1 MVALVAIAAFAGLRR
16 TATALVDYP
25 NSQTGITLVSV
36 SPTEADA
43 AVGAIYS
50 TVAVKGTTVPA
61 ISFGKSIK
69 NTETEKFYAELSVE
83 GGFKTGDVITIK
95 GCYSHKDAKTTTVKF
110 YAADLATEVWTPE
123 NFINVR
129 SGEEEPAEQSFTL
142 TADTEKLYLGRSG
155 GTTTYLT
162 LLTVTRAAEEQGG
175 GGEPVA
181 QEETINFTAAGEG
194 TNPMVYTTDHFT
206 FTFDKGKG
214 SNNPAYVASASETR
228 LYAKGSL
235 SIAAKAGEV
244 ISKIV
249 YTATLNANK
258 SGVAPTI
265 DAVAGTTT
273 EGTWDAENWT
283 WTGSDKEVVMTT
295 SGSAGNTGFTKI
307 VVTYTPAAPAAV
319 ATPTF
324 DPAAGE
330 YTEDQTVTISCAT
343 EGADIYY
350 ALGEGE
356 FQKYTEALTITE
368 TTTVTAYAKKGE
380 DQSATAT
387 ATYTI
392 NKPKTTIAELT
403 ALNNND
409 PFTFSGAAV
418 VVAKPTKNHI
428 YVKDESGSSLI
439 YDASGTKTEAAEVG
453 KTIAAPWTG
462 TVSIYK
468 NLFELVPDAALVM
481 KDGEA
486 VAVTYPTVTDA
497 DIIAENV
504 NQVVTLKGV
513 TYTALDG
520 KKFNIKSGDAIL
532 AGFNQFG
539 IEIAAP
545 VEDETY
551 DIVGAIGRYS
561 DDIQFQPISITRVP
575 KVLPVTVEAADITG
589 GDITAALTAKT
600 TAVTEAGD
608 KVGNISITLA
618 EGNYTVSAPIEIPA
632 SLIISGNGA
641 TIDASSL
648 EAAMI
653 TTPAGDLAEWM
664 DGNLTIKDVTIK
676 GVNKGIYASA
686 GKNYLYNDFLIE
698 NSVIEITATGGFEF
712 DFRKGGVAK
721 NFTINRS
728 TIYAPQA
735 TVNSLYTSQSA
746 QKGTEAPGVT
756 VQTFAIT
763 NSTLYNIAKGKNFFT
778 HRQNGQKWLA
788 FTATNSIFVNVGK
801 SGQVMQGMNGG
812 SQNANPIWTAT
823 GNIFNF
829 DGADTSANES
839 TGDTDHTGDETPG
852 LNETVQNSVAGV
864 ITFNNVET
872 PDFGGTFKLAIGA
885 TAPEGVVGDKRW
897 TVDYKE
903 TGAVLWSSE
912 EPATIVWD
920 QANIAIPAEK
930 FANAKVG
937 DVMHVMLQDVP
948 ADAANTWDSQVEL
961 RGQNWKALEASVFV
975 AGTASEAAKTV
986 VDFVLT
992 GDILAIAKELG
1003 VQINGQNC
1011 KTALI
1016 TLEYADEVAGSDLSI
1031 WVGSLTKG
1039 NVSIDKAHFAN
1050 SNLFNGVKIGDK
1062 IRVTVKK
1069 TDAESDCWIGMN
1081 YLSTTWAWSS
1091 FDEGSF
1097 AATTTETADGAIVE
1111 FEVKTEAAAKI
1122 MNEDN
1127 VAVIVNNPNQTV
1139 TQVELIIAPVDIVIS
1154 PEEGADIYAT
1164 LKAETDKVAKVG
1176 NIYVYLAPGKK
1187 FTISQSIVAPAAFV
1201 IMGAEVGTNPS
1212 SIDETATMAEIDASA
1227 LTGPLVQM
1235 SAEPA
1240 VDADANGF
1248 YPLGDVGFLNVKVTG
1263 LTQQLFYANKVKY
1276 LFNCFHLDFCNINI
1290 AGGSKTVID
1299 TNGGGV
1305 IATLDMSKN
1314 TIWANPKNEGALYS
1328 SQSGQKATE
1337 AGLTVQTFNI
1347 EKNTISNIA
1356 YGKNF
1361 CSHRQSN
1368 QTWLTYNVRNNVFV
1382 NCGKSGQVI
1391 KGLNGGSSGANP
1403 TWNIDGNVFNFDG
1416 ADTSA
1421 NESTGDADEPVK
1433 NSLAGIFEFTDAATG
1448 DFNGVFKGKTA
1459 EAPAKYPGD
1468 PRWTYTYEIAPTD
1481 IVISPESGADI
1492 AAALSAAKEGILK
1505 VGNITIN
1512 LAKNGAYT
1520 VSAPIEA
1527 PADLIIFGA
1536 EGVTIDASS
1545 NDGDFIT
1552 LNGSTEFAKKADGT
1566 TVSDLYLIDAVT
1578 IKDVTI
1584 TGLTNALVKDAQK
1597 TLLNTLTIDNSVIQ
1611 MPAAAKNVIDFN
1623 GKGYVATVTVSKS
1636 TIWANANNTGFFA
1649 QYGSNPKNSL
1659 WVGDEKGTYDH
1670 QTFDIQNSTIVKI
1683 ANGKNFCN
1691 VKNGQTYNQNIL
1703 KNNVFVDSGKSGQTV
1718 VGFNN
1723 GQTSANPVWDVDGNI
1738 FNAGG
1743 EDKSA
1748 AEVAKAGQ
1756 KEGADIVK
1764 NSVAGVVSFTDAANG
1779 DFNGSI
1785 VLAPE
1790 TEAPATMPGDPR
1802 WTLTTTASYA
1812 IAKTAAENGSFV
1824 VKIDDAEVTAAAAE
1838 ATVAIIATPSENYE
1852 VDAVTVKDADDADV
1866 TVEKIL
1872 GQDNAYQ
1879 FTMPAKAVTVTVT
1892 FKNATGINSIAADK
1906 MKNATIYNM
1915 KGQRVDKAQKGLYI
1929 INGKKVVIK

>member
-1 MVALVAIAAFAGLRR
+1 MVALMAIAAFAGLRR
-16 TATALVDYP
+16 ATEKSITYALAVGDTFTSGQTVDVMDGE
-25 NSQTGITLVSV
+25 TVVATITYG
-36 SPTEADA
+36 EAGGEAFKAAKADA
-43 AVGAIYS
+43 NVEGFAAFTEGNGTNGDKSQGTWYTITPKVDATIDVAVVLNAGKKFYIEEDGVALTDYNEI
-50 TVAVKGTTVPA
+50 TVAAKYYGTYQFAAKANKAYKVYCA
-61 ISFGKSIK
+61 ASKLG
-69 NTETEKFYAELSVE
+69 FY
-83 GGFKTGDVITIK
+83 GFKMT
-95 GCYSHKDAKTTTVKF
+95 
-110 YAADLATEVWTPE
+110 WT
-123 NFINVR
+123 
-129 SGEEEPAEQSFTL
+129 
-142 TADTEKLYLGRSG
+142 
-155 GTTTYLT
+155 
-162 LLTVTRAAEEQGG
+162 AEEQGG
-175 GGEPVA
+175 GEPTE

-194 TNPMVYTTDHFT
+194 ANPMVYTTDHFT
-206 FTFDKGKG
+206 FSFNKG
-214 SNNPAYVASASETR
+214 SGSTNPAYNATAGEAR

-235 SIAAKAGEV
+235 SIEAKDGEV

-249 YTATLNANK
+249 YTAKINENNK
-258 SGVAPTI
+258 GKKPTI
-265 DAVAGTTT
+265 DGVAGATTA
-273 EGTWDAENWT
+273 GSWDAETWT
-283 WTGSDKEVVMTT
+283 WTGSDEKVVMST
-295 SGSAGNTGFTKI
+295 SGDAGNTGFTQI
-307 VVTYTPAAPAAV
+307 VVTYTPAAPPAV
-319 ATPTF
+319 EKPTF
-324 DPAAGE
+324 SLAAGTYAGAQKVE
-330 YTEDQTVTISCAT
+330 IACAT
-343 EGADIYY
+343 EDAKIYY
-350 ALGEGE
+350 TTDGTEPTAESTE
-356 FQKYTEALTITE
+356 YTAAIDIAA
-368 TTTVTAYAKKGE
+368 TTTVKAIAIKGE
-380 DQSATAT
+380 DKSKVAE

-392 NKPKTTIAELT
+392 IEKIDGGTAAEPLTIAQAK
-403 ALNNND
+403 ALIDTKDADVLAHADNKVYVKGKISQVDKFNESYGSIQYWISEDGTTTDQFEVYSGLGLNGAK
-409 PFTFSGAAV
+409 FTSIDEV
-418 VVAKPTKNHI
+418 VV
-428 YVKDESGSSLI
+428 G
-439 YDASGTKTEAAEVG
+439 
-453 KTIAAPWTG
+453 
-462 TVSIYK
+462 
-468 NLFELVPDAALVM
+468 
-481 KDGEA
+481 
-486 VAVTYPTVTDA
+486 A
-497 DIIAENV
+497 D
-504 NQVVTLKGV
+504 VVIFGNI
-513 TYTALDG
+513 
-520 KKFNIKSGDAIL
+520 KKFVSGETAVYEFDKE
-532 AGFNQFG
+532 NQQVSYVG
-539 IEIAAP
+539 PAKDVEIA
-545 VEDETY
+545 
-551 DIVGAIGRYS
+551 
-561 DDIQFQPISITRVP
+561 
-575 KVLPVTVEAADITG
+575 AADITD
-589 GDITAALTAKT
+589 GDITAAYEAAAKGYTVGKLT
-600 TAVTEAGD
+600 
-608 KVGNISITLA
+608 ITLA
-618 EGNYTVSAPIEIPA
+618 EGNYTVTK
-632 SLIISGNGA
+632 SLVAGGSITINGNGA
-641 TIDASSL
+641 IIDASAL

-676 GVNKGIYASA
+676 GVKKGVYASA

-698 NSVIEITATGGFEF
+698 NSVIEIASTSGNEF

-721 NFTINRS
+721 NFTINKS
-728 TIYAPQA
+728 TIYAPTA
-735 TVNSLYTSQSA
+735 TTNSLYTSQSA

-763 NSTLYNIAKGKNFFT
+763 NSTLYNLAKGKNFFT
-778 HRQNGQKWLA
+778 HRQSNQNWLA
-788 FTATNSIFVNVGK
+788 YTIKNSVFVNVGK
-801 SGQVMQGMNGG
+801 SGQVVKGINQGSSG
-812 SQNANPIWTAT
+812 ANPTWDID

-829 DGADTSANES
+829 DGKDTSVDES
-839 TGDTDHTGDETPG
+839 TGDADHTQEAEPG
-852 LNETVQNSVAGV
+852 LNETVQNSIAGV
-864 ITFNNVET
+864 ITFTDAT
-872 PDFGGTFKLAIGA
+872 PSDFNGKFALALDA
-885 TAPEGVVGDKRW
+885 TAPEGKVGDPRW
-897 TVDYKE
+897 TITYKE
-903 TGAVLWSSE
+903 TGVTIWSSE
-912 EPATIVWD
+912 EPATLAWGE
-920 QANIAIPAEK
+920 ANITIAAEE

-937 DVMHVMLQDVP
+937 DVMHVLLQDVP
-948 ADAANTWDSQVEL
+948 TAATYAWDAQVAL
-961 RGQNWKALEASVFV
+961 RGKNWKDLEAKVSV
-975 AGTASEAAKTV
+975 AGTAGETPVAAKTV
-986 VDFVLT
+986 ADFILT
-992 GDILAIAKELG
+992 GDILTIAKEQG
-1003 VQINGQNC
+1003 VQINGVGC
-1011 KTALI
+1011 KTAQI
-1016 TLEYADEVAGSDLSI
+1016 TLEYADEVAGSDASI
-1031 WVGSLTKG
+1031 WFGSTTKNNVG
-1039 NVSIDKAHFAN
+1039 IDINHFAN
-1050 SNLFNGVKIGDK
+1050 SNVFNGIKVGDK

-1069 TDAESDCWIGMN
+1069 TDAENDNWIGLN
-1081 YLSTTWAWSS
+1081 YTNASWAWSD
-1091 FDEGSF
+1091 FAEGSF
-1097 AATTTETADGAIVE
+1097 AATTTETSDGAIVD
-1111 FEVKTEAAAKI
+1111 FEVLTAEAAAI
-1122 MNEDN
+1122 MNNREN
-1127 VAVIVNNPNQTV
+1127 VAVTVNNPKQTV
-1139 TQVELIIAPVDIVIS
+1139 TQVELIPAPVDITIA
-1154 PEEGADIYAT
+1154 PAEGDIYAA

-1176 NIYVYLAPGKK
+1176 NITIYLTPGAAY
-1187 FTISQSIVAPAAFV
+1187 TISQSIEAPAGFV
-1201 IMGAEVGTNPS
+1201 IMGAAEGTDPS
-1212 SIDETATMAEIDASA
+1212 TIDETATTAVIDASA

-1235 SAEPA
+1235 SKTPSVE
-1240 VDADANGF
+1240 ADANGF

-1314 TIWANPKNEGALYS
+1314 TIWAEPANTGALYS

-1347 EKNTISNIA
+1347 ERNTIYNIA

-1368 QTWLTYNVRNNVFV
+1368 QKWLTYNVRNNVFV

-1421 NESTGDADEPVK
+1421 NESTDDADEPVK
-1433 NSLAGIFEFTDAATG
+1433 NSLAGIFAFTDAAAG

-1584 TGLTNALVKDAQK
+1584 TGLTNALVKDTQK

-1892 FKNATGINSIAADK
+1892 FKQATGINSIAADK
-1906 MKNATIYNM
+1906 MKDATIFTIS
-1915 KGQRVDKAQKGLYI
+1915 GQRVDKAQKGLYI